1 MVTNENMQQSRDWNI
16 YIYIWMDRG
25 KFDFESWEWIY
36 HNHTVYIVYIEE
48 IY

>member
-16 YIYIWMDRG
+16 YIYEWTVGNLI
-25 KFDFESWEWIY
+25 FESWEWIY